1 MSQRLPRLTSKEF
14 GKVLERAGWELD
26 RTSGSHL
33 IYVRPGSA
41 LTLSVPRHKRAM
53 SIGTL
58 GRLLR
63 DAGIGRNELDRLR

>member
-1 MSQRLPRLTSKEF
+1 MSQRLPRLTGKQF

-26 RTSGSHL
+26 RTSSSHF
-33 IYVRPGSA
+33 IYVRPGSR
-41 LTLSVPRHKRAM
+41 LTLSVPRHKRPM

-63 DAGIGRNELDRLR
+63 DAGIDRDELERLR